1 MRFFKHFCIFFR
13 RIRYSRPMM
22 ISRPALP
29 AALTSVLR
37 SHPHWRECR
46 AVRVAFSGGV
56 DSLCLL
62 HALCAVR
69 EELGRTVSALHVNHG
84 LAAGA
89 DALAGRCVAQ
99 CAAWGVEC
107 RVLKVR
113 VKPRA
118 GESLQSCARRERYAA
133 LAAQLAGGDV
143 LLTAHHR
150 DDQAETV
157 LFHLLRG
164 AGARGLRAI
173 PGSRRLGAGYVCR
186 PLLGFGREDLLAHAK
201 AHGLQWDEDA
211 ANRNLRF
218 DRNYLRHRVMPL
230 IIQRWPHAAQSLARS
245 AKHLAE
251 VDALLAT
258 LARDDLARC
267 RAEQPPGIPAPGGWL
282 TVTSLTRLPPPRMRN
297 ALRAWLGA
305 HGLPALSAARLDRLC
320 ESLAAPTRS
329 RAMRFDIK
337 AAAVRRYRDLLM
349 VDLQPD
355 ARLCEEKKVTMGEG
369 GGAEFPELGYKIVR
383 RQSTGRGIAQSAFAG
398 AECSVRPR
406 AGGERCRIA
415 GAVHR
420 RALKKILAERG
431 IPPWQRSR
439 LPLVFIGERLA
450 AIPGLFVCHWCAA
463 GGAAAGVELTLA
475 ALQSPP

>member
-1 MRFFKHFCIFFR
+1 MT
-13 RIRYSRPMM
+13 
-22 ISRPALP
+22 SRPALS
-29 AALTSVLR
+29 AALTDILR
-37 SHPHWRECR
+37 SRPHWRECR

-69 EELGRTVSALHVNHG
+69 DELGRAVSALHVNHG
-84 LAAGA
+84 LASEAEA
-89 DALAGRCVAQ
+89 RAGRCVAQ

-107 RVLKVR
+107 RVLKARVR
-113 VKPRA
+113 PRA

-164 AGARGLRAI
+164 AGAPGLRAI
-173 PGSRRLGAGYVCR
+173 PEWRGLGAGHVCR
-186 PLLGFGREDLLAHAK
+186 PLLAFGRGDLLEYAK

-211 ANRNLRF
+211 ANRDLRF
-218 DRNYLRHRVMPL
+218 DRNHLRHRVMPP
-230 IIQRWPHAAQSLARS
+230 IFQRWPHAAQSLARS
-245 AKHLAE
+245 AAHMAE
-251 VDALLAT
+251 VEALLAT
-258 LARDDLARC
+258 LAHDDLARC
-267 RAEQPPGIPAPGGWL
+267 RAGPPPFIPAPGEWL
-282 TVTSLTRLPPPRMRN
+282 AVPSLTQLPPPRMRN

-320 ESLAAPTRS
+320 ESLAAPTHS

-337 AAAVRRYRDLLM
+337 TAAVRRYRDFLM
-349 VDLQPD
+349 VDLQPG
-355 ARLCEEKKVTMGEG
+355 ARLRGEKKITVGEG
-369 GGAEFPELGYKIVR
+369 GGAGFPELGYKIIC
-383 RQSTGRGIAQSAFAG
+383 RQSAGRGLAQSALKG

-406 AGGERCRIA
+406 AGGERCRVA

-463 GGAAAGVELTLA
+463 GGAVPGVELALA
-475 ALQSPP
+475 ALQSPSRHLQPPS

>member
-1 MRFFKHFCIFFR
+1 MT
-13 RIRYSRPMM
+13 SL
-22 ISRPALP
+22 PALP
-29 AALTSVLR
+29 AAILSALNSR
-37 SHPHWRECR
+37 PRWRECR
-46 AVRVAFSGGV
+46 AVKAAFSGGV

-69 EELGRTVSALHVNHG
+69 EESGRTVSALHVNHG
-84 LAAGA
+84 LAAEA
-89 DALAGRCVAQ
+89 EARAGRCVAQ

-107 RVLKVR
+107 RVLRVR

-118 GESLQSCARRERYAA
+118 GESLQACARRERYAA
-133 LAAQLAGGDV
+133 LAAQLAEGDL

-164 AGARGLRAI
+164 AGVRGLRAI
-173 PGSRRLGAGYVCR
+173 PESRRLGEGYVCR
-186 PLLGFGREDLLAHAK
+186 PLLAFGREDLLAYAK

-211 ANRNLRF
+211 ANRDLRF

-230 IIQRWPHAAQSLARS
+230 IAQRWPQAAQSLARS
-245 AKHLAE
+245 AVHMAE

-258 LARDDLARC
+258 LAHDDLARC
-267 RAEQPPGIPAPGGWL
+267 RAEQPPLIPAPGEWL
-282 TVTSLTRLPPPRMRN
+282 RVSKLARLPPPRMRN

-305 HGLPALSAARLDRLC
+305 HGLPALSAARLNRLC

-337 AAAVRRYRDLLM
+337 AAAVRRYRDFLM
-349 VDLQPD
+349 VDLRPD
-355 ARLCEEKKVTMGEG
+355 ARLRGEKKITVGES
-369 GGAEFPELGYKIVR
+369 GAEFPELGYKIIC
-383 RQSTGRGIAQSAFAG
+383 RQGAGRGIAQSALKG
-398 AECSVRPR
+398 AECTVRPR
-406 AGGERCRIA
+406 IGGECCRAA
-415 GAVHR
+415 GALHR

-463 GGAAAGVELTLA
+463 GDGDPGVELALA
-475 ALQSPP
+475 ALQSPSRPPRPSS

>member
-1 MRFFKHFCIFFR
+1 
-13 RIRYSRPMM
+13 MM

-29 AALTSVLR
+29 AALTDFLR
-37 SHPHWRECR
+37 SRPYWRECR

-69 EELGRTVSALHVNHG
+69 EELGREVSALHVNHG
-84 LAAGA
+84 LAAEA
-89 DALAGRCVAQ
+89 EARAGRCAAQ

-107 RVLKVR
+107 RVLRVR
-113 VKPRA
+113 VRPRA

-133 LAAQLAGGDV
+133 LAAQLAGGDL

-173 PGSRRLGAGYVCR
+173 PESRRLGAGYVCR
-186 PLLGFGREDLLAHAK
+186 PLLGFGRGDLLAHAR
-201 AHGLQWDEDA
+201 AHGLHWDEDP
-211 ANRNLRF
+211 ANRDPRF
-218 DRNYLRHRVMPL
+218 DRNHLRHRVLPL
-230 IIQRWPHAAQSLARS
+230 ISQRWPRAAQSLARS
-245 AKHLAE
+245 AAHMAE
-251 VDALLAT
+251 VDALLAA

-282 TVTSLTRLPPPRMRN
+282 AVSRLIRLPPPRLRN

-305 HGLPALSAARLDRLC
+305 HGLPALSAARLNRLC
-320 ESLAAPTRS
+320 DSLAAPPRS
-329 RAMRFDIK
+329 RAMRFDIQ

-349 VDLQPD
+349 VDMQPD
-355 ARLCEEKKVTMGEG
+355 SRLCGEKKITIGEG
-369 GGAEFPELGYKIVR
+369 GGVEFPELDYKIVY
-383 RQSTGRGIAQSAFAG
+383 RQSAGRGIAQSACAG
-398 AECSVRPR
+398 AECGIRPR

-415 GAVHR
+415 GTAHR

-431 IPPWQRSR
+431 IPPWQRGR

-463 GGAAAGVELTLA
+463 GAAAPGVELTIS
-475 ALQSPP
+475 ALQSPS